1 MRLFVRLALLLG
13 LSFYAEALRNERAA
27 ALRSSMA
34 FAGLPAPMR
43 PGGAPR
49 KGICGVHMQQPSQ
62 NEAVGASASADKRH
76 LDQLSG
82 EAGAAAGSA
91 PPSSDEEQG
100 PLREEQSGDTILAS
114 RRAAISVGL
123 GLVLGPMIP
132 MLSTALTGEP
142 AAHAATGAAQPG
154 DGDRKPFVQK
164 SLKEVLSK
172 AGSRALGGGRSGRLR
187 PHIHTHVP
195 VLPLPSRACAQ
206 AYFSL
211 TRCARTHKHKQGQ
224 PQVFCR

>member
-1 MRLFVRLALLLG
+1 MRTSVRLALLLG
-13 LSFYAEALRNERAA
+13 LSCYAEALRNERAA

-34 FAGLPAPMR
+34 FAGPAPVR
-43 PGGAPR
+43 HGGAPR
-49 KGICGVHMQQPSQ
+49 KGICGMHMQQPPQ
-62 NEAVGASASADKRH
+62 NEAACASASADKRH
-76 LDQLSG
+76 LDEFSG
-82 EAGAAAGSA
+82 EAGASAGSA

-100 PLREEQSGDTILAS
+100 LLREEQSGDTILAS

-132 MLSTALTGEP
+132 MLTTALTGEP

-187 PHIHTHVP
+187 PLIRSCPSTC
-195 VLPLPSRACAQ
+195 LPGVRSLHPS
-206 AYFSL
+206 L
-211 TRCARTHKHKQGQ
+211 
-224 PQVFCR
+224 